1 MYSRCNTTYMYIVHV
16 FKWEMRRKKERS
28 KQGQTNKQGTATQ
41 HVHTSHR
48 SLFWCVEQPPSI
60 ERVGDVERVVLG
72 CVAGVIS
79 SVHDEGVGLATL
91 HHQLRNESVVNVP
104 RNAPPS

>member
-1 MYSRCNTTYMYIVHV
+1 MSVVFQCNLQLYTREQKQTFFPTT
-16 FKWEMRRKKERS
+16 
-28 KQGQTNKQGTATQ
+28 
-41 HVHTSHR
+41 HR

-60 ERVGDVERVVLG
+60 GRVGDVERVVLG

-91 HHQLRNESVVNVP
+91 HHQLRNESVVDVP

>member
-1 MYSRCNTTYMYIVHV
+1 MCASVHV
-16 FKWEMRRKKERS
+16 MYE
-28 KQGQTNKQGTATQ
+28 
-41 HVHTSHR
+41 VHTTHR

-60 ERVGDVERVVLG
+60 GGVGDVERVVLG
-72 CVAGVIS
+72 WAVVVIS

-91 HHQLRNESVVNVP
+91 YYQLRNESVVDVP